1 MQSAKLCEAIEADPL
16 RVANELNADELI
28 GSNVRKNIKGMTGTS
43 YDKADT
49 IVEELRR
56 QIEADSNPI
65 QLLKKI
71 SSFLQNQSD
80 KTLNKIG
87 NEIFK
92 QLSQ

>member
-16 RVANELNADELI
+16 RVANGLNADELI
-28 GSNVRKNIKGMTGTS
+28 GPNVRKNIKGSGS
-43 YDKADT
+43 LYDKADT
-49 IVEELRR
+49 IVEELQR